1 MSRSLTVAQYL
12 AQDLHSRGIEF
23 VYELT
28 GGMIVLLLDAIHT
41 SAEIEIISVH
51 HEQAAGFMAEGQSRV
66 SGKPAVAFA
75 TSGPGATNLLT
86 AIASCYFD
94 SSPVVFIT
102 GQVNTDEL
110 SVNSGRRQGGFQE
123 TDIVA
128 MATPVTKWA
137 KRVEDSVA
145 FPEILDEAF
154 NIASSGRQGPV
165 LLDIP
170 MNIQKSLISLRA
182 SPAPE
187 ELFSPFVDEDSSEEK
202 TDFVQNLMEALAS
215 SQRPLIIAGG
225 GIRSSQGVKEFRDL
239 VAKWNIPVVTSLMG
253 HDSVSID
260 SPQRVGFFGSYGN
273 RWANWAISESDLLL
287 VLGSR
292 LDIKQTGSDVA
303 GFAEGRKIFHVDIDE
318 HELNSRVAGCFTLE
332 DDLKAFIHTL
342 IYESYQMNVSS
353 EWLQEINSKRLRWPD
368 EAENIPS
375 SGINPNLAIK
385 NICLEWTDIHC
396 YVSDVGQHQMWMA
409 QSLRLTEDQRFITS
423 GGLGAMGF
431 GLPAAIGAAI
441 GSKSPVCLIAGDGGF
456 QLNIQELQTLV
467 RLDLPLR
474 IIVIDNGCHGMV
486 RQFQQSYLDSRYP
499 SSRWGYSAPEFC
511 AIGNAYGIATIHIES
526 ERELQHALK
535 EAMKEPEKAI
545 LLHIKIDADLN
556 AYPKLAFG
564 QAFGSMEPETKPLA
578 MEPT

>member
-1 MSRSLTVAQYL
+1 MRRKGWHLSRSLTVAQYL

-170 MNIQKSLISLRA
+170 M
-182 SPAPE
+182 
-187 ELFSPFVDEDSSEEK
+187 
-202 TDFVQNLMEALAS
+202 
-215 SQRPLIIAGG
+215 
-225 GIRSSQGVKEFRDL
+225 
-239 VAKWNIPVVTSLMG
+239 
-253 HDSVSID
+253 
-260 SPQRVGFFGSYGN
+260 
-273 RWANWAISESDLLL
+273 
-287 VLGSR
+287 
-292 LDIKQTGSDVA
+292 
-303 GFAEGRKIFHVDIDE
+303 
-318 HELNSRVAGCFTLE
+318 
-332 DDLKAFIHTL
+332 
-342 IYESYQMNVSS
+342 
-353 EWLQEINSKRLRWPD
+353 
-368 EAENIPS
+368 
-375 SGINPNLAIK
+375 
-385 NICLEWTDIHC
+385 
-396 YVSDVGQHQMWMA
+396 
-409 QSLRLTEDQRFITS
+409 
-423 GGLGAMGF
+423 
-431 GLPAAIGAAI
+431 
-441 GSKSPVCLIAGDGGF
+441 
-456 QLNIQELQTLV
+456 
-467 RLDLPLR
+467 
-474 IIVIDNGCHGMV
+474 
-486 RQFQQSYLDSRYP
+486 
-499 SSRWGYSAPEFC
+499 
-511 AIGNAYGIATIHIES
+511 
-526 ERELQHALK
+526 
-535 EAMKEPEKAI
+535 
-545 LLHIKIDADLN
+545 
-556 AYPKLAFG
+556 
-564 QAFGSMEPETKPLA
+564 
-578 MEPT
+578 